1 MVVKYPAGNRLYVV
15 RTQADG
21 TACIVN
27 TNDECIAQVR
37 RLPSG
42 FNVDDLPD
50 DVPPTVP
57 GGRDEAP
64 PPAPAPEPEPEA
76 PGPPGSV
83 PGPPGDPGEPGPV
96 GPAGPADDA
105 IDWDAVCPKWPRNYE
120 DEIYEVY
127 GSISYTLPDPG
138 GEGEPTF
145 TMEYDPDDHG
155 DGWVVSP
162 LPALSGR
169 TLSFSV
175 SGPSDR
181 STYWHANDLHFRFEV
196 SNAYSE
202 RDDSSCYRY
211 RTTHDVRIHVGNP
224 TAPEFWSSSTSK
236 RTFTKGVSAST
247 RLNANL
253 QYEYPR
259 ATLTL
264 TGGPSGMSLSG
275 RWFDILTGT
284 PDTAGTG
291 TATVTATNASGSDS
305 HSFEWEVTEPEAT
318 P

>member
-1 MVVKYPAGNRLYVV
+1 M
-15 RTQADG
+15 
-21 TACIVN
+21 N

-76 PGPPGSV
+76 PGTPGSV
-83 PGPPGDPGEPGPV
+83 PGPSGDPGEPGP
-96 GPAGPADDA
+96 AAPADDA
-105 IDWDAVCPKWPRNYE
+105 IDWDAVCPKWPVNYE
-120 DEIYEVY
+120 DEIYEFY

-145 TMEYDPDDHG
+145 TMEYDDGWHG

-175 SGPSDR
+175 SGPSSDDDYNGSGR
-181 STYWHANDLHFRFEV
+181 INFDFEV

-202 RDDSSCYRY
+202 RDDSRCSY
-211 RTTHDVRIHVGNP
+211 RTTHDVEIYIGNA
-224 TAPEFWSSSTSK
+224 TAPQFAFSSTSK

-247 RLNANL
+247 LLDVQLEN
-253 QYEYPR
+253 EYPP

-275 RWFDILTGT
+275 RLFDRLTGT

-291 TATVTATNASGSDS
+291 TGTVTATNASGSDS